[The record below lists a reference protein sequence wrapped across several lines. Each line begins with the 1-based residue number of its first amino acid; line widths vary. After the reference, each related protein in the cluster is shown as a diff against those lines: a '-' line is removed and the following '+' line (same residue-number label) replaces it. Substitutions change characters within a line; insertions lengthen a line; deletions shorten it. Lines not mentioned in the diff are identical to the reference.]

1 MVQDP
6 GDLED
11 NDGDHDEDADGGQDA
26 RPLGVIEGAALEAV
40 GGAGV
45 DLLDVP
51 GAVHARPELEVGG
64 GF

>member
-1 MVQDP
+1 MIQHT

-11 NDGDHDEDADGGQDA
+11 NHSDHDEDADGGQDA

-51 GAVHARPELEVGG
+51 GAVHARPKREVGG
-64 GF
+64 AF